1 MKKRFFALFCALML
15 CLGLMIPLTSLGAT
29 SNPCFLAINDNLLN
43 LEARFIP
50 IAIDGQYYVPYTALD
65 SSTTGLEL
73 GISSI
78 YYATLNRL
86 TIYNRTQSL
95 IFDLSSGT
103 CTDRN
108 GASREVRAVNRN
120 GRIYVPARFICEYFG
135 LAYSSRI
142 TTYGPLVR
150 IRSSSSK
157 LDDAVFVERAQGQM
171 ADRLREWRRS
181 QSTAEPPA
189 VSTTPV
195 YTPPP
200 TPSVTSVPEDPEIDK
215 SGVHTYLSFR
225 ADQTEGLADILAE
238 LEQYQVQA
246 LFFFPAAE
254 LADYDD
260 AVRSVLCGGHSVG
273 LLITGATA
281 EEVTAQATEGNRIL
295 AKIAHLSANAVLL
308 PDVED
313 DAEQQ
318 KIEDAGL
325 LCWHTSVNALSDG
338 RSASRQ
344 ASTALGNIDRYRYEV
359 YILSD
364 TSIAGAA
371 MFRLLLPELVQARY
385 DLRLA
390 VETEL

>member
-1 MKKRFFALFCALML
+1 M
-15 CLGLMIPLTSLGAT
+15 
-29 SNPCFLAINDNLLN
+29 
-43 LEARFIP
+43 
-50 IAIDGQYYVPYTALD
+50 
-65 SSTTGLEL
+65 
-73 GISSI
+73 
-78 YYATLNRL
+78 
-86 TIYNRTQSL
+86 
-95 IFDLSSGT
+95 
-103 CTDRN
+103 
-108 GASREVRAVNRN
+108 VRAVNRN

-254 LADYDD
+254 LANYDD
-260 AVRSVLCGGHSVG
+260 AVRSVLCGGHS
-273 LLITGATA
+273 
-281 EEVTAQATEGNRIL
+281 
-295 AKIAHLSANAVLL
+295 
-308 PDVED
+308 
-313 DAEQQ
+313 
-318 KIEDAGL
+318 
-325 LCWHTSVNALSDG
+325 
-338 RSASRQ
+338 
-344 ASTALGNIDRYRYEV
+344 
-359 YILSD
+359 
-364 TSIAGAA
+364 
-371 MFRLLLPELVQARY
+371 
-385 DLRLA
+385 
-390 VETEL
+390 